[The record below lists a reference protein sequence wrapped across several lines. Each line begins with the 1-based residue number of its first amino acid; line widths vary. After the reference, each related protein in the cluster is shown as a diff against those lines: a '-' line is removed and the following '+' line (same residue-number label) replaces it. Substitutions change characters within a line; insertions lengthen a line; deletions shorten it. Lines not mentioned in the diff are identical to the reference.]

1 MLDIILVN
9 LLIFTIVPMVSIRN
23 SARGMRSGRYR
34 AIRCVEIGDKIR
46 SMVPHQRFLELNQF
60 SFDDSLRYQ
69 SIEAGA
75 WKQSNIVTIQRQY
88 IFMTSP
94 RSASLKIFEF
104 VTLFGDDVS
113 LTTTASASAFLFPR
127 PPGAF
132 IQSMKTNDIEA
143 LWKYH
148 LEGENFLLTE
158 HGVRKVPI
166 TNDNDIASQINEWS
180 QRQGKYICKTPFFWL
195 KAPYWFYIRR
205 YRMQGVSVK
214 KQFSR

>member
-1 MLDIILVN
+1 MLDLILVN

-23 SARGMRSGRYR
+23 SARAMSSGRSR

-46 SMVPHQRFLELNQF
+46 STVPHQRFLELNQF
-60 SFDDSLRYQ
+60 SFDDSFRYQ
-69 SIEAGA
+69 SIQAGA
-75 WKQSNIVTIQRQY
+75 WKQSNISTIQRQY

-94 RSASLKIFEF
+94 SSASLKIFEF

-113 LTTTASASAFLFPR
+113 LTTTASISAFVFPR

-132 IQSMKTNDIEA
+132 IQSMKTNDVEA

-148 LEGENFLLTE
+148 LEGENFLLNE
-158 HGVRKVPI
+158 HGVKKVPI
-166 TNDNDIASQINEWS
+166 TNDNDIEYRMNEWI

-205 YRMQGVSVK
+205 YRMEGVSVK
-214 KQFSR
+214 MQFSR

>member
-1 MLDIILVN
+1 MLDLILFN
-9 LLIFTIVPMVSIRN
+9 LLVFTIVPMVSIRN

-34 AIRCVEIGDKIR
+34 AIRCVEIRDKII
-46 SMVPHQRFLELNQF
+46 SIVLHQRFLELNQF

-69 SIEAGA
+69 NIEAGA
-75 WKQSNIVTIQRQY
+75 WEQSNISTIQRQY

-94 RSASLKIFEF
+94 KSASLKIFEF

-132 IQSMKTNDIEA
+132 IQSMKTNDVEI

-148 LEGENFLLTE
+148 LEGENFLLNE
-158 HGVRKVPI
+158 HGVKKVPI
-166 TNDNDIASQINEWS
+166 TDDNDMEYRLNEWI

-195 KAPYWFYIRR
+195 RAPYWFYIRR
-205 YRMQGVSVK
+205 YIMQGVSVK
-214 KQFSR
+214 AQFSR

>member
-1 MLDIILVN
+1 MLDLILFN

-46 SMVPHQRFLELNQF
+46 SIVPHQRFLELNQF

-69 SIEAGA
+69 NIEVGA
-75 WKQSNIVTIQRQY
+75 WKQSNISTIQRQY
-88 IFMTSP
+88 IFTTSP
-94 RSASLKIFEF
+94 ISASLKTFEF

-113 LTTTASASAFLFPR
+113 LTTTVSVSAFLFPR

-132 IQSMKTNDIEA
+132 IQSMKTSDIES

-148 LEGENFLLTE
+148 LEGEIFLLNE
-158 HGVRKVPI
+158 HGVKKLPV
-166 TNDNDIASQINEWS
+166 TNDNDIEYLMNEWI

-195 KAPYWFYIRR
+195 KAPYWCYVRR
-205 YRMQGVSVK
+205 YRMEGVSVK
-214 KQFSR
+214 MQLSR